1 MLERAK
7 NLKYLQ
13 HQGYGDIMNKTIVV
27 IGVIVAILGTLQI
40 ALSFV
45 YFPRTLSLAI
55 QVPKS
60 LRIAEENFLV
70 PPSATKN
77 ATYLLNA
84 GDNVSILVSVR
95 SIGEEVIDFSVGDGL
110 SNYISRPQT
119 SGVYNLIWNVPV
131 NASYNFVFD
140 NGFSLNASKS
150 VRFQL
155 TKESKAV
162 EYKEFTLALPILPPV
177 YRYLGVILT
186 IVGVGFIAF
195 EIAKS
200 QTVLQKGGAHQIG
213 S

>member
-1 MLERAK
+1 
-7 NLKYLQ
+7 
-13 HQGYGDIMNKTIVV
+13 MNKTIVV

-40 ALSFV
+40 ALSFM
-45 YFPRTLSLAI
+45 YFPRTVSLAI

-119 SGVYNLIWNVPV
+119 SGVYNLVWTVPV

-155 TKESKAV
+155 TSSLWKM
-162 EYKEFTLALPILPPV
+162 
-177 YRYLGVILT
+177 LG
-186 IVGVGFIAF
+186 
-195 EIAKS
+195 
-200 QTVLQKGGAHQIG
+200 QKN
-213 S
+213 